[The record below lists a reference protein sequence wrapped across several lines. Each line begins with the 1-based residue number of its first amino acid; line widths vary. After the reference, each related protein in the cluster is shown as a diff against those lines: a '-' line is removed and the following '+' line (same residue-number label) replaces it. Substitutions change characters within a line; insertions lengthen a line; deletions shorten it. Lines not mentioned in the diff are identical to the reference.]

1 MGDLGEAET
10 AGLLSLGCQGP
21 GSEPRGLLIPNLK
34 LVLNARRGETT
45 SLDNLQAQSSTLNMK
60 IFRA

>member
-1 MGDLGEAET
+1 MGGLGEVET

-21 GSEPRGLLIPNLK
+21 GSEPRGLLIPYLT

-45 SLDNLQAQSSTLNMK
+45 SLYNLQAQSSTLNMK